1 MARTIEDLLAEA
13 VKLPTEQRAHI
24 VAELLTTLEPDT
36 PGIHRSDDEW
46 IREIERRAR
55 AAAAG
60 TVSLSWSEART
71 ETNRRLRS
79 R

>member
-1 MARTIEDLLAEA
+1 MARTIDDLLAEA
-13 VKLPTEQRAHI
+13 RKLPVEQRAHI
-24 VAELLTTLEPDT
+24 VTELLTTLEPDI
-36 PGIHRSDDEW
+36 PGVHRSDDEW

-60 TVSLSWSEART
+60 AVSLSWSEARA
-71 ETNRRLRS
+71 EANRRLRS